1 MKPLTGRTIVVTRPR
16 EQAGPLCEGIAAAG
30 GTPIAFP
37 LLEIAALPDDPAFEL
52 AMAALDQAALA
63 VFISPNAVTFGLAQS
78 GSAQSGLAQAGLTP
92 VRRQRDWPSN
102 LPVAAVGQGTART
115 LREHGFA
122 QVIVPDDGFDSEALL
137 ACPELAAE
145 RLGGKTVLLFK
156 GEGGRDLLASTL
168 NDRGATVLPA
178 PCYRRLPPQ
187 GDIASL
193 LSLDAQGQL
202 SAIVVSS
209 SEAVRYLGDLVP
221 SSQRHLFDHVVLFC
235 SHPRIAEAAR
245 AIGCKKI
252 CLTPPGDA
260 GILGG
265 MSEYNWPSH

>member
-168 NDRGATVLPA
+168 SDRGATVLPA

-187 GDIASL
+187 EAPPL
-193 LSLDAQGQL
+193 LFLCWRLPPCRMIRRLNWRWPRWIRRRWLFLSVPTRSHLGWLNQGRL
-202 SAIVVSS
+202 N
-209 SEAVRYLGDLVP
+209 RD
-221 SSQRHLFDHVVLFC
+221 
-235 SHPRIAEAAR
+235 
-245 AIGCKKI
+245 
-252 CLTPPGDA
+252 
-260 GILGG
+260 
-265 MSEYNWPSH
+265 